1 MRLTINDT
9 MSTQLDLTAVEHMY
23 FSATRYNVNEIVIL
37 QRETPHTKPEPQ
49 SVEKYCV
56 QH

>member
-1 MRLTINDT
+1 

-23 FSATRYNVNEIVIL
+23 FSATRHNVNEIVIL